1 MKENQS
7 FKTTSFF
14 YISVAQTPRHLLT
27 NGLELSLAQANLL
40 NVFAEEFTQVVES
53 ECHEC
58 HTVNTDSPCKDWNVN
73 AHSLG
78 DFRTEDTAAA
88 KFEPTELRVLDVHFD

>member
-14 YISVAQTPRHLLT
+14 YISVAQAPRHLLT
-27 NGLELSLAQANLL
+27 NGLELSLAQTNLL
-40 NVFAEEFTQVVES
+40 NVFTEEFAQVVES

-58 HTVNTDSPCKDWNVN
+58 HTVNADSPCKERNVDS
-73 AHSLG
+73 HRFG
-78 DFRTEDTAAA
+78 DFRKEDAAAA
-88 KFEPTELRVLDVHFD
+88 KFEPAELRVLDVHFD